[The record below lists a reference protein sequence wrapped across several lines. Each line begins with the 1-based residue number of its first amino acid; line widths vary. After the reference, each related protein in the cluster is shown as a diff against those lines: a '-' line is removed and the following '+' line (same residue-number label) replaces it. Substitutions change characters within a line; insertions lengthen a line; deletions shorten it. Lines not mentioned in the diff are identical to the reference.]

1 MTALAIFAMT
11 MAMAGALLCAQ
22 APPTRQ
28 AGAANASNAAKGR
41 FREFLDRDWKYWM
54 TEYPEFATIFG
65 YPGQNGRW
73 TDYSPAAI
81 EKRNQHLESGLKE
94 LHAIRR
100 TDLPAEEQLNY
111 DLYEDLYKTAIAGL
125 RFHDDAFPLP
135 EVTPVNLYMPVTQ
148 MDGVLTNLP
157 ETIGLM
163 PTARPSDYE
172 DIIKRLESFPV
183 VVDQAIALM
192 NQGIAQGWTPPK
204 ITMRDVPKQAADQI
218 VSDPLK
224 SPLLSG
230 FKKFPP
236 AMNAQQQKD
245 LAQRASAAYRDKV
258 SPALAKLQNYLTNTY
273 IPKCR
278 EKISVTTL
286 PQGAEYY
293 TYLVKWHTTTNLTP
307 AEIHQVGLDQVKEIR
322 AQIDQ
327 LIARSGF
334 KGGLSEFAKFLNTDA
349 RFKFSSADEL
359 LAYVRDIAK
368 RADPQT
374 AHLFGTL
381 PRLPYG
387 VKAVPDAI
395 APSQSEAYYEPGTPE
410 AGRPG
415 YVNINTYNL
424 AARQKWDMEDLF
436 LHEGVPGHHLQIA
449 LAQELPDR
457 PAFRKNLGYTAFTE
471 GWGLYAESLGEEM
484 GFYADPYSKF
494 GYLSGQ
500 MWRAVRLVLD
510 TGIHSMGWTR
520 EQALQY
526 FRDNTGQPEQNVVS
540 ETDRYIVWPGQALGY
555 KIGQLKFL
563 ELRKKAQEQLGARFD
578 IRKFHDSLLGEGAL
592 PLTILEPRVEN
603 RAAAQGAR
611 PPKSN

>member
-1 MTALAIFAMT
+1 MT
-11 MAMAGALLCAQ
+11 MAMTGVLSARKDPRGRKPIVRRELL
-22 APPTRQ
+22 
-28 AGAANASNAAKGR
+28 NAAKAR

-73 TDYSPAAI
+73 TDYSPEAI
-81 EKRNQHLESGLKE
+81 ERRNRHLESGLKE
-94 LHAIRR
+94 LHTLRR
-100 TDLPAEEQLNY
+100 IDLPAEEQLNY

-135 EVTPVNLYMPVTQ
+135 EVTPSNLYMPVTQ

-157 ETIGLM
+157 ETIELM
-163 PTARPSDYE
+163 PAARPSDYE
-172 DIIKRLESFPV
+172 DIIRRLESFPIL
-183 VVDQAIALM
+183 VDQAIALM
-192 NQGIAQGWTPPK
+192 NQGMAQGWTPPK

-224 SPLLSG
+224 STLLG
-230 FKKFPP
+230 AFKKFPP
-236 AMNAQQQKD
+236 EINAQQQKD
-245 LAQRASAAYRDKV
+245 LHAASNRRLSRQSLARSGETAKLSDEHLHSQSAAKIFP
-258 SPALAKLQNYLTNTY
+258 SPLF
-273 IPKCR
+273 PD
-278 EKISVTTL
+278 
-286 PQGAEYY
+286 GAEYY
-293 TYLVKWHTTTNLTP
+293 KYLVKWHTTTNLTP
-307 AEIHQVGLDQVKEIR
+307 AQIHQIGLDQVKEIR

-327 LIARSGF
+327 LIAQSGF

-349 RFKFSSADEL
+349 RFKFSSAGEL

-374 AHLFGTL
+374 ARLFGTL

-387 VKAVPDAI
+387 VKPVPDAI

-424 AARQKWDMEDLF
+424 SSRQKWDMEDLF

-457 PAFRKNLGYTAFTE
+457 PAFRKNLGYTAYTE

-484 GFYADPYSKF
+484 GFYADPYSRF

-526 FRDNTGQPEQNVVS
+526 FRDNTGQPEQNVIS

-563 ELRKKAQEQLGARFD
+563 DLRRKAETESGGQFD
-578 IRKFHDSLLGEGAL
+578 IRKFHDSLLDEGAL
-592 PLTILEPRVEN
+592 PLTILEQRVEN
-603 RAAAQGAR
+603 GAAAQGTSPA
-611 PPKSN
+611 KSH